1 MRPVH
6 CDPDDAGAA
15 YVALGGDGTAPHPV
29 MAGMHW
35 GTFRL
40 TDEPTDEPP
49 QRTRAAWERAGL
61 PHDRLWMPR
70 HGETRTL

>member
-1 MRPVH
+1 
-6 CDPDDAGAA
+6 
-15 YVALGGDGTAPHPV
+15 